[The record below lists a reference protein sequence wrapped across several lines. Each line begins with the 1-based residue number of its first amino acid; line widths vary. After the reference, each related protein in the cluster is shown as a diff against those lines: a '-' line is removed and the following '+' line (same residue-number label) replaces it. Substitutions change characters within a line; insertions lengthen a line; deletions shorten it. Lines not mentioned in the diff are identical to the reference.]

1 MPTVLDSAAAISALR
16 TTSAKCTDPI
26 SSSPSPTSTR
36 LTGGLRPAP
45 RSAWSAARK
54 VASGPFWF
62 TAPRP
67 TTTLPK
73 PGLSTSRASL
83 GGDGGLVD
91 PVLQALHGLAVTL
104 LDLAL
109 DRGQVRGAREA
120 REHQGGRAREGA
132 AQQRT
137 SGEVVHAP
145 PSASL
150 GQCVKRDQDPSLL
163 QRDSPP
169 PYRPAAPGE
178 RRRFRQDFT
187 NTSRA

>member
-1 MPTVLDSAAAISALR
+1 MLHVVHEVEAHRLRRSRVERGEDAGESAGRHALGALEAGIPKQADEVLHAFLA
-16 TTSAKCTDPI
+16 TD
-26 SSSPSPTSTR
+26 
-36 LTGGLRPAP
+36 A
-45 RSAWSAARK
+45 
-54 VASGPFWF
+54 
-62 TAPRP
+62 
-67 TTTLPK
+67 
-73 PGLSTSRASL
+73 L

-187 NTSRA
+187 NTSRAS